1 MLATKHETNV
11 KRRGKRRSEPRHPMK
26 ADNNNN
32 NNNNNKPTIW
42 RTIDDAK
49 RKQEMI
55 RNRVRRYGDEEE
67 DSGYGGSPYLHN
79 GGENSESDSD
89 EYDDDFDLSTPA
101 SIRSNLEERNTTVP
115 QKFFGP
121 PTGNP
126 PTRKKSFSNA
136 VHSRSLNFHGS
147 ERSVNSLIDKESL
160 QQSRSD
166 FLNPARKHPLHSGKG
181 DKLPALTPE
190 EAIKLV
196 MERHTYVSDSERT
209 DDPDPVLSRKAS
221 LSTST
226 NGTAMNTVHSTST
239 TETAMNTVASSSS
252 HNRTPE
258 GKRVL
263 VLKKKKPRA
272 DTHPRT
278 SKNKNYHQRNL
289 SQDRHRRYSRQEGNG
304 GYRLPSER
312 RKEQQEQHKYS
323 SSRVQ
328 GAHSKTMESTR
339 PARPGSSRPHEY
351 SSSIY
356 QQSAN
361 KENGKHQEQKMGKSP
376 DTFYRD
382 EYHDARVFGNGQVED
397 NDRKRA
403 SLNKHFQ
410 ASKGHSEDCNNPS
423 NTKAKLGLSPD
434 ALEDMTEKEIIIF
447 DISENDHASD
457 SESDRNDRDCWGG
470 HEDNTQRPS
479 NRSTTVDTTKDVT
492 IESMLEKQDDK
503 DRDDDIDSLA
513 GQEEDWRNMSWKT
526 ARTSKSVLSK
536 YSKSSSV
543 ALWMKNMG
551 EADSGIIE
559 EDDIYFFDAIQE
571 AGKTSSSESVSTTDN
586 TNDDALA
593 PTEEEGWRGR
603 ITNFVG
609 YTIGA
614 FTGSTDEGDGRC
626 ADNDGIRTAPVRPPI
641 LPPGN
646 PTLPVKSSHSSGS
659 NKAVPSREL
668 EIIRKCQELMTSNR
682 NLMETRKRDAAR
694 RSAEDIRLQR
704 MEDLARAKVRR
715 EVIAYREMMEGLGKG
730 AKLAPLDRKIAAQD
744 YDDRLAMVKTLEDQ
758 EKKMRMHERNMMEM
772 DGIGK
777 AGKAK
782 NCCCSCT
789 IS

>member
-1 MLATKHETNV
+1 MHATKNKTNV
-11 KRRGKRRSEPRHPMK
+11 NRRGKRRSEPTHPMK
-26 ADNNNN
+26 GDY
-32 NNNNNKPTIW
+32 NNKPAIW
-42 RTIDDAK
+42 RTIDGAK
-49 RKQEMI
+49 RKQEAI
-55 RNRVRRYGDEEE
+55 RHRVRRYGDEDE
-67 DSGYGGSPYLHN
+67 DSGYGGSPYRHN
-79 GGENSESDSD
+79 GGENSESESD
-89 EYDDDFDLSTPA
+89 EYDDDFDLSAPL
-101 SIRSNLEERNTTVP
+101 SISSNLEERNTTVP

-126 PTRKKSFSNA
+126 PTRKESFSNA
-136 VHSRSLNFHGS
+136 VHSRSLNYHTS
-147 ERSVNSLIDKESL
+147 ERSVNSLVDKESL
-160 QQSRSD
+160 QQARSD
-166 FLNPARKHPLHSGKG
+166 FLNPAQKYPLHSGKG

-239 TETAMNTVASSSS
+239 TETAMNTIASSSS

-263 VLKKKKPRA
+263 VLKKKKPRV

-278 SKNKNYHQRNL
+278 SKNKNYHQRNI
-289 SQDRHRRYSRQEGNG
+289 SQEPRRRPLRQEGNG

-312 RKEQQEQHKYS
+312 RKEQQQEKQNY
-323 SSRVQ
+323 
-328 GAHSKTMESTR
+328 HSKKLDSTR
-339 PARPGSSRPHEY
+339 TARPGSSRPHEHP
-351 SSSIY
+351 SSMY
-356 QQSAN
+356 QQSAE
-361 KENGKHQEQKMGKSP
+361 KESGKYQERTMEKSGEK
-376 DTFYRD
+376 FYRD
-382 EYHDARVFGNGQVED
+382 YNHSAHVFGNGRVED
-397 NDRKRA
+397 NGHRRA
-403 SLNKHFQ
+403 SMNKRSQ
-410 ASKGHSEDCNNPS
+410 VSKDSSQETEDFNNPS
-423 NTKAKLGLSPD
+423 KTKSKLGCSPT
-434 ALEDMTEKEIIIF
+434 ALEDMTEKEIFIF
-447 DISENDHASD
+447 DISENDYASD
-457 SESDRNDRDCWGG
+457 SESDRNDFDCWGG

-479 NRSTTVDTTKDVT
+479 NRSTPVDTTKDVT

-559 EDDIYFFDAIQE
+559 DDDIYFFDAIQE

-586 TNDDALA
+586 TNEDALA
-593 PTEEEGWRGR
+593 PMEDEGWRGK

-614 FTGSTDEGDGRC
+614 FTGSTDEGDGRRV
-626 ADNDGIRTAPVRPPI
+626 DNDETRTTPVRPPL

-646 PTLPVKSSHSSGS
+646 PTFPLKSSHSSGS
-659 NKAVPSREL
+659 TKAVPSREL

-704 MEDLARAKVRR
+704 MEDAARAKVRR
-715 EVIAYREMMEGLGKG
+715 EVMAYREMMEGLGKG
-730 AKLAPLDRKIAAQD
+730 AKLAPLDRKTAAQD

-758 EKKMRMHERNMMEM
+758 EKKMRLHERNMMEM

-777 AGKAK
+777 SGKSK
-782 NCCCSCT
+782 SCCCSCT